1 MLTFEESEWKVYEN
15 SLYYASTL
23 CISRTWDE
31 NHNPGWHLF
40 SPERP
45 WAEGPGV
52 PCLDFRLTHGN
63 CEIINC
69 VSVCVF
75 NSINRRF
82 PRWLSG
88 VTEGWARL
96 SNYHLHFCFI
106 TSDCRFIH
114 GMINGWSTGSYL
126 TATTAKN
133 ELSLEG
139 PMFFSAELSK
149 FLFFWYLNYN
159 MQLTWLLCQP
169 RYWSEEAYNEQPCS
183 GSKIKPVLL

>member
-45 WAEGPGV
+45 WAEDPGV
-52 PCLDFRLTHGN
+52 PCLDFRLTHGK

-88 VTEGWARL
+88 RESICQCQRHRRSGFDPWVGKIPWRSEWQPTPVFLLGESYGQRSLVGYSTWGLIELDTNEATEQSR
-96 SNYHLHFCFI
+96 
-106 TSDCRFIH
+106 
-114 GMINGWSTGSYL
+114 
-126 TATTAKN
+126 
-133 ELSLEG
+133 
-139 PMFFSAELSK
+139 
-149 FLFFWYLNYN
+149 
-159 MQLTWLLCQP
+159 MQ
-169 RYWSEEAYNEQPCS
+169 
-183 GSKIKPVLL
+183 VLY

>member
-45 WAEGPGV
+45 WAEDPGV

-88 VTEGWARL
+88 RESICHCQRHRRYGFDPWVRKIPWRSEWQPTPVFL
-96 SNYHLHFCFI
+96 
-106 TSDCRFIH
+106 
-114 GMINGWSTGSYL
+114 
-126 TATTAKN
+126 
-133 ELSLEG
+133 LED
-139 PMFFSAELSK
+139 PMDRGA
-149 FLFFWYLNYN
+149 W
-159 MQLTWLLCQP
+159 QLTVH
-169 RYWSEEAYNEQPCS
+169 
-183 GSKIKPVLL
+183 GSCKELDMTEHAHMCNKHLKWKEG

>member
-45 WAEGPGV
+45 WAEDPGV

-88 VTEGWARL
+88 RESICHYQRHRRYGFDPWVRKIPWRSEWQPTPVFL
-96 SNYHLHFCFI
+96 
-106 TSDCRFIH
+106 
-114 GMINGWSTGSYL
+114 
-126 TATTAKN
+126 
-133 ELSLEG
+133 LED
-139 PMFFSAELSK
+139 PMDRGA
-149 FLFFWYLNYN
+149 W
-159 MQLTWLLCQP
+159 QLTVH
-169 RYWSEEAYNEQPCS
+169 
-183 GSKIKPVLL
+183 GSCKELDMTEHAHMCNKHLKWKKG